1 MNYFPLD
8 PNLNVCRCS
17 SNRTLIDGL
26 NFNTRS
32 NLCTLSEIG
41 RFSISMQIALFRD
54 RLLCTAGGGWGEVP
68 RLKYLIL
75 ILPIRIS
82 YIPMIP
88 PSLTVNWHSYPPPPF
103 LLYSVNGD
111 WFPLCSR
118 TKLFCSSPS
127 SSYPMINRLVPQLE
141 FIRG

>member
-54 RLLCTAGGGWGEVP
+54 RLLCTAGGGEVS

-103 LLYSVNGD
+103 FILCQRRLIPPLFPHKIILLLPIILLPD
-111 WFPLCSR
+111 D
-118 TKLFCSSPS
+118 K
-127 SSYPMINRLVPQLE
+127 
-141 FIRG
+141 